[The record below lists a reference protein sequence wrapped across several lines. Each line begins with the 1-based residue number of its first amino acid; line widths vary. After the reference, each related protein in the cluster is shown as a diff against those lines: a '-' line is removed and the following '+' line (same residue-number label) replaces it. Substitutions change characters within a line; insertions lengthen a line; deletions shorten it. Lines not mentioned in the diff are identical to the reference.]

1 MAAINGRQIKTLWAI
16 SKSLG
21 MDKEDLY
28 GFAAVD
34 RLHDLDYKA
43 ANEVIRRL
51 NALKSPT
58 KTSKPK
64 KHAVVPG
71 MVSAAQQKKIWA
83 LMYELT
89 TLNDSHADKS
99 VGERLCGVI
108 RKELGI
114 EAKPKN
120 PFLWVD
126 TVDGNKLVEA
136 LKRYVKYAK
145 RERR

>member
-1 MAAINGRQIKTLWAI
+1 MQAINSRQIKTLWAI

-43 ANEVIRRL
+43 ANTVIRRL
-51 NALKSPT
+51 NALKSPA
-58 KTSKPK
+58 KTSKSK
-64 KHAVVPG
+64 KHAAVPG
-71 MVSAAQQKKIWA
+71 MVSEAQQKKVWA
-83 LMYELT
+83 LMYQLAA
-89 TLNDSHADKS
+89 LNDKHADKS

-108 RKELGI
+108 KKELEI
-114 EAKPKN
+114 EAKPEN
-120 PFLWVD
+120 PFLWID
-126 TVDGNKLVEA
+126 AAGGNKLVEA
-136 LKRYVKYAK
+136 LKRYVRCAK